1 MKLCNFIGNP
11 VVGCTNTG
19 LNPWATVGGFFSTLT
34 LVVGTV
40 PFTATSL
47 GVPFHSFFYL
57 FEMYI

>member
-1 MKLCNFIGNP
+1 MFKIFA
-11 VVGCTNTG
+11 TG
-19 LNPWATVGGFFSTLT
+19 AFTTWATVGGFFSTLT